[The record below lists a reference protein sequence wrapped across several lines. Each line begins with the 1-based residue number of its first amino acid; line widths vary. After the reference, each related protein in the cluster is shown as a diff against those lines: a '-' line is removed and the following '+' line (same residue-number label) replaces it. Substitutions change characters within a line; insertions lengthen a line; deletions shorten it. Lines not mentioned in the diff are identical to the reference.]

1 MLRLPTPRL
10 VCLSILLAWAA
21 IPAAAQLKIGQYEEE
36 APLRTWNTFPAVTAA
51 GLGRGTVSLAW
62 AEDGTAAWSNPALLA
77 FLTRPT
83 LTLGGS
89 IQVVD
94 CFRYS
99 LVNTGPIR
107 SDGPLTVSSPAFD
120 AGAATLRWGAWV
132 LAAAYGT
139 WESYA
144 RPRAT
149 IENTSHG
156 LLVYGLDVTQEG
168 RLWAATFAA
177 ARRLGSR
184 LSLGLSVHALWGGMR
199 RGYDEDWG
207 DFRIIDDRERTFAG
221 WVPQAG
227 LAWDISKAWRLGASL
242 RPAWTKKGTGRARVE
257 FHSAEVPGGI
267 VEEGEWDDALG
278 QPWILGL
285 GSSLRPLAG
294 LTLAADAVWFDWSG
308 YGPSL
313 YGEALDRGFRDVI
326 RLTAGAEYL
335 SGIRLFGLE
344 FGYPLRAGLVYDP
357 QPMREPRSAYLGLSL
372 GTGLEWKGLRLD
384 LGVLAGREKGSGAEL
399 IIRKVAIGLSARL

>member
-10 VCLSILLAWAA
+10 VCLSILLTWAA

-107 SDGPLTVSSPAFD
+107 SDGPLTVSSAAFD
-120 AGAATLRWGAWV
+120 AGAASFRWGAWT

-149 IENTSHG
+149 IENTSRG
-156 LLVYGLDVTQEG
+156 LLLYGLDVTQEG

-177 ARRLGSR
+177 ARRLGRR

-199 RGYDEDWG
+199 RGYQEDWG
-207 DFRIIDDRERTFAG
+207 DFVITDDREGPLRAG
-221 WVPQAG
+221 F
-227 LAWDISKAWRLGASL
+227 L
-242 RPAWTKKGTGRARVE
+242 RPAWLGTSPKLEDRRL
-257 FHSAEVPGGI
+257 P
-267 VEEGEWDDALG
+267 
-278 QPWILGL
+278 P
-285 GSSLRPLAG
+285 AG
-294 LTLAADAVWFDWSG
+294 LDKTRGRPGQGRIPFRRDPG
-308 YGPSL
+308 RYRRGGRMGRRPRP
-313 YGEALDRGFRDVI
+313 ALDPG
-326 RLTAGAEYL
+326 
-335 SGIRLFGLE
+335 S
-344 FGYPLRAGLVYDP
+344 GLVISHP
-357 QPMREPRSAYLGLSL
+357 WR
-372 GTGLEWKGLRLD
+372 
-384 LGVLAGREKGSGAEL
+384 V
-399 IIRKVAIGLSARL
+399 